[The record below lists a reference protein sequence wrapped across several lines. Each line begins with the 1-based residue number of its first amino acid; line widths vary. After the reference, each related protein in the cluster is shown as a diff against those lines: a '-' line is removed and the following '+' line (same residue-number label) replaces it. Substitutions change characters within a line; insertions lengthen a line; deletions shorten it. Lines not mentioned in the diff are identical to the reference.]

1 MRTEQNRTE
10 QNRTE
15 QNRTVGLITYNFPH
29 LKTEQVIENLVG
41 NYQSMKIYALPFVP
55 RKERVVLFH
64 HRPNQTI
71 SITPEVIAEKHN
83 IDFTKCE
90 NDLDIGDGCD
100 VYLILGAGILSEKCV
115 ENKKIINAHPGIIPA
130 CRGLDSFKWAIYN
143 DIPIGNT
150 LHYINKNVD
159 SGEIISVIPTTVYK
173 IDSLETLCRRHYE
186 NEIKMLSNFENY
198 LKSPVNNFS
207 DIQSDEPT
215 MRMSTEIETK
225 MVRMFDGY
233 VEKWGQ

>member
-1 MRTEQNRTE
+1 MKQNRTE

-29 LKTEQVIENLVG
+29 LKTEQVIENLIG
-41 NYQSMKIYALPFVP
+41 NYQNMKMYALPFVP

-71 SITPEVIAEKHN
+71 SIAPEVLAEKHN
-83 IDFTKCE
+83 IDFIKCE
-90 NDLDIGDGCD
+90 SDLDIDDSCD
-100 VYLILGAGILSEKCV
+100 IYLILGAGILSEKCV

-143 DIPIGNT
+143 NIPIGNT
-150 LHYINKNVD
+150 LHYIDKNVD

-173 IDSLETLCRRHYE
+173 TDSLETLSRRHYE
-186 NEIKMLSNFENY
+186 NEIKMLSDFQAY
-198 LKSPVNNFS
+198 LKRPVNNYS
-207 DIQSDEPT
+207 DIQPGEPT
-215 MRMSTEIETK
+215 MRMSTEVETK
-225 MVRMFDGY
+225 MVRMFDEY
-233 VEKWGQ
+233 VEKWG